1 MTKRILFFC
10 VNALLLGIL
19 AKAQTV
25 TVDDVC
31 VEPGKTGEFTVCLS
45 GGQSHAYTLMT
56 LYVQFPKDAGITT
69 VDDFELIYPVWK
81 ESLVSEADLDKTSL
95 SAGTLGVVGDVDAD
109 GLAIIP
115 FASTEALDCS
125 SKEQIVKIRFN
136 LPANTGYGTTY
147 NVTLKGAEFG
157 YNNME
162 TPDIAA
168 DVTFKVVAVKLSD
181 ANCDKASDIAD
192 AVSIVNH
199 VVGKPN
205 AKFIGVAA
213 DANRDGDIDIADAV
227 RIVNFVVGKIP
238 ALAPRFGWNLP
249 EPE

>member
-1 MTKRILFFC
+1 
-10 VNALLLGIL
+10 
-19 AKAQTV
+19 
-25 TVDDVC
+25 
-31 VEPGKTGEFTVCLS
+31 
-45 GGQSHAYTLMT
+45 
-56 LYVQFPKDAGITT
+56 
-69 VDDFELIYPVWK
+69 
-81 ESLVSEADLDKTSL
+81 
-95 SAGTLGVVGDVDAD
+95 
-109 GLAIIP
+109 
-115 FASTEALDCS
+115 
-125 SKEQIVKIRFN
+125 
-136 LPANTGYGTTY
+136 
-147 NVTLKGAEFG
+147 
-157 YNNME
+157 ME